1 MRSAL
6 TYLYVPGD
14 VPERFDKALASG
26 TDAVVLDLEDAVTA
40 ANKDHARATVAAWVA
55 ACEPGDVQIWV
66 RVNPG
71 PLQEDDI
78 RAVMHPNLTGIW
90 LPKVSSA
97 GEIEQADALLSGSSA
112 VVSPLIET
120 AAGVFA
126 ALEIA
131 RAPRVKFLQIGEV
144 DLAADL
150 GVDGSAESL
159 SFVRAQV
166 VAASVAAGIDP
177 PPAAVS
183 RNFRDADAFGFRAF
197 SRGGARGQGVAG
209 RLGTGYLGRGR
220 RQQGIPDR
228 RGCGSNRAS
237 SGGTCRAGVDQHLTS
252 AESNAKPDAR
262 CGPTGAEDE
271 VVPTFVAEHH
281 LHRQE
286 PESILAGEAGTG
298 DLQATLI
305 DDVFAVCVEHF
316 ESRGKVLTDVIGS
329 RLQQCD
335 QPAFEHAGFARDRAG
350 IPDAAEDVEHVV
362 GDSRILGEEQSGN
375 DHRLRSSVS

>member
-40 ANKDHARATVAAWVA
+40 ANKDHARATVAEWVA
-55 ACEPGDVQIWV
+55 SCDPGDVQIWV

-78 RAVMHPNLTGIW
+78 RAVLHPNLTGIW

-97 GEIEQADALLSGSSA
+97 REIEQADALLGASGG

-183 RNFRDADAFGFRAF
+183 RNFRDADAFEADTRTLAGLGFVGRACIHPAQLAPVRTVF
-197 SRGGARGQGVAG
+197 VPS
-209 RLGTGYLGRGR
+209 
-220 RQQGIPDR
+220 
-228 RGCGSNRAS
+228 
-237 SGGTCRAGVDQHLTS
+237 
-252 AESNAKPDAR
+252 
-262 CGPTGAEDE
+262 EDE
-271 VVPTFVAEHH
+271 VREAEEMLADLERATSGVAVD
-281 LHRQE
+281 
-286 PESILAGEAGTG
+286 SKGF
-298 DLQATLI
+298 LI
-305 DDVFAVCVEHF
+305 DEAVARTARRVVERAA
-316 ESRGKVLTDVIGS
+316 SR
-329 RLQQCD
+329 
-335 QPAFEHAGFARDRAG
+335 
-350 IPDAAEDVEHVV
+350 
-362 GDSRILGEEQSGN
+362 
-375 DHRLRSSVS
+375 

>member
-40 ANKDHARATVAAWVA
+40 ANKDHARATVAEWVA
-55 ACEPGDVQIWV
+55 ACDPGDVQIWV

-71 PLQEDDI
+71 ALQEDDI
-78 RAVMHPNLTGIW
+78 RAVLHPNLTGIW

-97 GEIEQADALLSGSSA
+97 REVEQADALLSGSSA

-166 VAASVAAGIDP
+166 VAASVAAGIEP

-183 RNFRDADAFGFRAF
+183 RNFRDADAFEADTRVLAGLGFVGRACIHPAQLGTVRTVF
-197 SRGGARGQGVAG
+197 VPSEDQVREAEELLADLERAESGVA
-209 RLGTGYLGRGR
+209 
-220 RQQGIPDR
+220 
-228 RGCGSNRAS
+228 
-237 SGGTCRAGVDQHLTS
+237 VDS
-252 AESNAKPDAR
+252 K
-262 CGPTGAEDE
+262 G
-271 VVPTFVAEHH
+271 F
-281 LHRQE
+281 
-286 PESILAGEAGTG
+286 
-298 DLQATLI
+298 LI
-305 DDVFAVCVEHF
+305 DEAVARTARRVVE
-316 ESRGKVLTDVIGS
+316 RG
-329 RLQQCD
+329 
-335 QPAFEHAGFARDRAG
+335 AAR
-350 IPDAAEDVEHVV
+350 E
-362 GDSRILGEEQSGN
+362 
-375 DHRLRSSVS
+375 SVS

>member
-55 ACEPGDVQIWV
+55 ACEPGEVQIWV

-71 PLQEDDI
+71 ALQEDDI
-78 RAVMHPNLTGIW
+78 RAVLHPNLTGIW

-97 GEIEQADALLSGSSA
+97 REIEQADVLLSGSSA

-183 RNFRDADAFGFRAF
+183 RNFRDAEAFEADTRTLAGLGFVGRACIHPAQLAPVRTVF
-197 SRGGARGQGVAG
+197 VPSETEVREAEELLADLERATSGVAVDSKG
-209 RLGTGYLGRGR
+209 FLIDEAVARTAR
-220 RQQGIPDR
+220 RVVE
-228 RGCGSNRAS
+228 RA
-237 SGGTCRAGVDQHLTS
+237 
-252 AESNAKPDAR
+252 AR
-262 CGPTGAEDE
+262 
-271 VVPTFVAEHH
+271 
-281 LHRQE
+281 
-286 PESILAGEAGTG
+286 ESIST
-298 DLQATLI
+298 
-305 DDVFAVCVEHF
+305 
-316 ESRGKVLTDVIGS
+316 
-329 RLQQCD
+329 
-335 QPAFEHAGFARDRAG
+335 
-350 IPDAAEDVEHVV
+350 
-362 GDSRILGEEQSGN
+362 
-375 DHRLRSSVS
+375 

>member
-1 MRSAL
+1 MRMAL

-40 ANKDHARATVAAWVA
+40 ANKDHARATVAEWVA
-55 ACEPGDVQIWV
+55 SCDPGDVQIWV

-71 PLQEDDI
+71 ALQEDDI
-78 RAVMHPNLTGIW
+78 RAVLHPNLTGIW

-97 GEIEQADALLSGSSA
+97 REIEQADALLSGSSA

-150 GVDGSAESL
+150 GVDGSSESL

-166 VAASVAAGIDP
+166 VAASVAAGVDP

-183 RNFRDADAFGFRAF
+183 RNFRDAEAFEADTRTLAGLGFVGRACIHPAQLAPVRTVF
-197 SRGGARGQGVAG
+197 VPSETEVREAEELLADLDRATSGVA
-209 RLGTGYLGRGR
+209 
-220 RQQGIPDR
+220 
-228 RGCGSNRAS
+228 
-237 SGGTCRAGVDQHLTS
+237 VDS
-252 AESNAKPDAR
+252 K
-262 CGPTGAEDE
+262 G
-271 VVPTFVAEHH
+271 F
-281 LHRQE
+281 
-286 PESILAGEAGTG
+286 
-298 DLQATLI
+298 LI
-305 DDVFAVCVEHF
+305 DEAVARTARRVVE
-316 ESRGKVLTDVIGS
+316 R
-329 RLQQCD
+329 
-335 QPAFEHAGFARDRAG
+335 AARET
-350 IPDAAEDVEHVV
+350 I
-362 GDSRILGEEQSGN
+362 ST
-375 DHRLRSSVS
+375 

>member
-1 MRSAL
+1 MAL

-40 ANKDHARATVAAWVA
+40 ANKDHARATVAEWVA
-55 ACEPGDVQIWV
+55 SCDPGDVQIWV

-71 PLQEDDI
+71 ALQEDDI
-78 RAVMHPNLTGIW
+78 RAVLHPNLTGIW

-97 GEIEQADALLSGSSA
+97 REIEQADALLSGSSA

-150 GVDGSAESL
+150 GVDGSSESL

-166 VAASVAAGIDP
+166 VAASVAAGVDP

-183 RNFRDADAFGFRAF
+183 RNFRDAEAFEADTRTLAGLGFVGRACIHPAQLAPVRTVF
-197 SRGGARGQGVAG
+197 VPSETEVREAEELLADLDRATSGVA
-209 RLGTGYLGRGR
+209 
-220 RQQGIPDR
+220 
-228 RGCGSNRAS
+228 
-237 SGGTCRAGVDQHLTS
+237 VDS
-252 AESNAKPDAR
+252 K
-262 CGPTGAEDE
+262 G
-271 VVPTFVAEHH
+271 F
-281 LHRQE
+281 
-286 PESILAGEAGTG
+286 
-298 DLQATLI
+298 LI
-305 DDVFAVCVEHF
+305 DEAVARTARRVVE
-316 ESRGKVLTDVIGS
+316 R
-329 RLQQCD
+329 
-335 QPAFEHAGFARDRAG
+335 AARET
-350 IPDAAEDVEHVV
+350 I
-362 GDSRILGEEQSGN
+362 ST
-375 DHRLRSSVS
+375 

>member
-1 MRSAL
+1 MTSAL

-40 ANKDHARATVAAWVA
+40 ANKDHARATVAQWIA

-71 PLQEDDI
+71 SLQEADI
-78 RAVMHPNLTGIW
+78 RAVGHSNLTGIW

-97 GEIEQADALLSGSSA
+97 QEIEQADALLGGSST

-166 VAASVAAGIDP
+166 VAASMAAGIDP

-183 RNFRDADAFGFRAF
+183 RNFRDAEAFEADTRMLAGLGF
-197 SRGGARGQGVAG
+197 VG
-209 RLGTGYLGRGR
+209 RSCIHPAQLGPVRTVFV
-220 RQQGIPDR
+220 P
-228 RGCGSNRAS
+228 S
-237 SGGTCRAGVDQHLTS
+237 
-252 AESNAKPDAR
+252 
-262 CGPTGAEDE
+262 EDE
-271 VVPTFVAEHH
+271 VREAQELLAALERATSGVAVDSKGFLIDEAVA
-281 LHRQE
+281 RTARRVVARAAVR
-286 PESILAGEAGTG
+286 ESIST
-298 DLQATLI
+298 
-305 DDVFAVCVEHF
+305 
-316 ESRGKVLTDVIGS
+316 
-329 RLQQCD
+329 
-335 QPAFEHAGFARDRAG
+335 
-350 IPDAAEDVEHVV
+350 
-362 GDSRILGEEQSGN
+362 
-375 DHRLRSSVS
+375 

>member
-40 ANKDHARATVAAWVA
+40 ANKDHARATVAEWVA
-55 ACEPGDVQIWV
+55 SCDPGDVQIWV

-78 RAVMHPNLTGIW
+78 CAVLHPNLTGIW

-97 GEIEQADALLSGSSA
+97 REIEQADALLGASGG

-183 RNFRDADAFGFRAF
+183 RNFRDAEAFEADTRTLAGLGFVGRACIHPAQLEPVRTVF
-197 SRGGARGQGVAG
+197 VPSEDRVQEAEELLADLEHATSGVA
-209 RLGTGYLGRGR
+209 
-220 RQQGIPDR
+220 
-228 RGCGSNRAS
+228 
-237 SGGTCRAGVDQHLTS
+237 VDS
-252 AESNAKPDAR
+252 K
-262 CGPTGAEDE
+262 G
-271 VVPTFVAEHH
+271 F
-281 LHRQE
+281 
-286 PESILAGEAGTG
+286 
-298 DLQATLI
+298 LI
-305 DDVFAVCVEHF
+305 DEAVARTARRVVE
-316 ESRGKVLTDVIGS
+316 RG
-329 RLQQCD
+329 
-335 QPAFEHAGFARDRAG
+335 AARETIRT
-350 IPDAAEDVEHVV
+350 
-362 GDSRILGEEQSGN
+362 
-375 DHRLRSSVS
+375 

>member
-40 ANKDHARATVAAWVA
+40 ANKDHARATVAEWVA

-71 PLQEDDI
+71 ALQEDDI
-78 RAVMHPNLTGIW
+78 RAVLHPNLTGIW

-97 GEIEQADALLSGSSA
+97 RGIEQADALLGDSSA

-131 RAPRVKFLQIGEV
+131 RAPRVRFLQIGEV

-183 RNFRDADAFGFRAF
+183 RNFRDADAFEADTCALAGLGFVGRACIHPAQLAPVRTVF
-197 SRGGARGQGVAG
+197 VPSENEVREAEELLADLERATSGVA
-209 RLGTGYLGRGR
+209 
-220 RQQGIPDR
+220 
-228 RGCGSNRAS
+228 
-237 SGGTCRAGVDQHLTS
+237 VDS
-252 AESNAKPDAR
+252 K
-262 CGPTGAEDE
+262 G
-271 VVPTFVAEHH
+271 F
-281 LHRQE
+281 
-286 PESILAGEAGTG
+286 
-298 DLQATLI
+298 LI
-305 DDVFAVCVEHF
+305 DEAVARTARRVVERAAARFA
-316 ESRGKVLTDVIGS
+316 IGS
-329 RLQQCD
+329 
-335 QPAFEHAGFARDRAG
+335 
-350 IPDAAEDVEHVV
+350 
-362 GDSRILGEEQSGN
+362 
-375 DHRLRSSVS
+375 

>member
-1 MRSAL
+1 MRTAL

-14 VPERFDKALASG
+14 VPERFDKALNSG

-55 ACEPGDVQIWV
+55 SCEPGDVQIWV

-71 PLQEDDI
+71 ALQESDI
-78 RAVMHPNLTGIW
+78 RAVLHPNLTGIW

-97 GEIEQADALLSGSSA
+97 REIEQADALLGASGV

-183 RNFRDADAFGFRAF
+183 RNFRDAEAFEAYTRTLAGLGFVGRACIHPAQLGPVRTVF
-197 SRGGARGQGVAG
+197 VPSESEVLEAEQLLADLERATSGVA
-209 RLGTGYLGRGR
+209 
-220 RQQGIPDR
+220 
-228 RGCGSNRAS
+228 
-237 SGGTCRAGVDQHLTS
+237 VDS
-252 AESNAKPDAR
+252 K
-262 CGPTGAEDE
+262 G
-271 VVPTFVAEHH
+271 F
-281 LHRQE
+281 
-286 PESILAGEAGTG
+286 
-298 DLQATLI
+298 LI
-305 DDVFAVCVEHF
+305 DEAVARTARRVVE
-316 ESRGKVLTDVIGS
+316 RGAKRETI
-329 RLQQCD
+329 
-335 QPAFEHAGFARDRAG
+335 
-350 IPDAAEDVEHVV
+350 
-362 GDSRILGEEQSGN
+362 
-375 DHRLRSSVS
+375 SS

>member
-71 PLQEDDI
+71 ALQENDI

-97 GEIEQADALLSGSSA
+97 REVELADALLSGSSA

-183 RNFRDADAFGFRAF
+183 RNFRDADAFEADTRTLAGLGFVGRACIHPAQLAPVRTVF
-197 SRGGARGQGVAG
+197 VPSETEVREAEELLADLERAESGVAVDSKG
-209 RLGTGYLGRGR
+209 FLIDEAVARTAR
-220 RQQGIPDR
+220 RTVE
-228 RGCGSNRAS
+228 RA
-237 SGGTCRAGVDQHLTS
+237 
-252 AESNAKPDAR
+252 AR
-262 CGPTGAEDE
+262 
-271 VVPTFVAEHH
+271 
-281 LHRQE
+281 
-286 PESILAGEAGTG
+286 ESIST
-298 DLQATLI
+298 
-305 DDVFAVCVEHF
+305 
-316 ESRGKVLTDVIGS
+316 
-329 RLQQCD
+329 
-335 QPAFEHAGFARDRAG
+335 
-350 IPDAAEDVEHVV
+350 
-362 GDSRILGEEQSGN
+362 
-375 DHRLRSSVS
+375 

>member
-1 MRSAL
+1 MKSAL

-55 ACEPGDVQIWV
+55 SCDPGDVQIWV

-71 PLQEDDI
+71 LLQEDDI
-78 RAVMHPNLTGIW
+78 RAVLHPNLTGIW

-97 GEIEQADALLSGSSA
+97 REIEQADALLSGSSA

-183 RNFRDADAFGFRAF
+183 RNFRDADAFEADTCALAGLGFVGRACIHPAQLAPVRTVF
-197 SRGGARGQGVAG
+197 VPSENEVREAEELLADLERATSGVA
-209 RLGTGYLGRGR
+209 
-220 RQQGIPDR
+220 
-228 RGCGSNRAS
+228 
-237 SGGTCRAGVDQHLTS
+237 VDS
-252 AESNAKPDAR
+252 K
-262 CGPTGAEDE
+262 G
-271 VVPTFVAEHH
+271 F
-281 LHRQE
+281 
-286 PESILAGEAGTG
+286 
-298 DLQATLI
+298 LI
-305 DDVFAVCVEHF
+305 DEAVARTARRVVE
-316 ESRGKVLTDVIGS
+316 RG
-329 RLQQCD
+329 
-335 QPAFEHAGFARDRAG
+335 AARET
-350 IPDAAEDVEHVV
+350 I
-362 GDSRILGEEQSGN
+362 
-375 DHRLRSSVS
+375 RS

>member
-40 ANKDHARATVAAWVA
+40 ANKDHARATVAEWVA
-55 ACEPGDVQIWV
+55 SCEPGDVQIWV

-78 RAVMHPNLTGIW
+78 RAVLHPNLTGIW

-97 GEIEQADALLSGSSA
+97 REIEQADALLGDSSA

-166 VAASVAAGIDP
+166 VAASVAGGIDP

-183 RNFRDADAFGFRAF
+183 RNFRDADAFEADTRALAGLGFVGRACIHPAQLAPVRRVF
-197 SRGGARGQGVAG
+197 VPSENEVREAEELLADLERATSGVA
-209 RLGTGYLGRGR
+209 
-220 RQQGIPDR
+220 
-228 RGCGSNRAS
+228 
-237 SGGTCRAGVDQHLTS
+237 VDS
-252 AESNAKPDAR
+252 K
-262 CGPTGAEDE
+262 G
-271 VVPTFVAEHH
+271 F
-281 LHRQE
+281 
-286 PESILAGEAGTG
+286 
-298 DLQATLI
+298 LI
-305 DDVFAVCVEHF
+305 DEAVARTARRVVE
-316 ESRGKVLTDVIGS
+316 RG
-329 RLQQCD
+329 
-335 QPAFEHAGFARDRAG
+335 AARET
-350 IPDAAEDVEHVV
+350 I
-362 GDSRILGEEQSGN
+362 
-375 DHRLRSSVS
+375 RS

>member
-55 ACEPGDVQIWV
+55 ACEPGEVQIWV

-71 PLQEDDI
+71 ALQEDDI
-78 RAVMHPNLTGIW
+78 RAVLHPNLTGIW

-97 GEIEQADALLSGSSA
+97 REIEQADVLLSGSSA

-183 RNFRDADAFGFRAF
+183 RNFRDAEAFEADTRTLAGLGFVGRACIHPAQLAPVRTVF
-197 SRGGARGQGVAG
+197 VPSETEVREAEELLADLERATSGVAVDSKG
-209 RLGTGYLGRGR
+209 FLIDEAVARTAR
-220 RQQGIPDR
+220 RVVE
-228 RGCGSNRAS
+228 RA
-237 SGGTCRAGVDQHLTS
+237 
-252 AESNAKPDAR
+252 AR
-262 CGPTGAEDE
+262 
-271 VVPTFVAEHH
+271 
-281 LHRQE
+281 
-286 PESILAGEAGTG
+286 ESINT
-298 DLQATLI
+298 
-305 DDVFAVCVEHF
+305 
-316 ESRGKVLTDVIGS
+316 
-329 RLQQCD
+329 
-335 QPAFEHAGFARDRAG
+335 
-350 IPDAAEDVEHVV
+350 
-362 GDSRILGEEQSGN
+362 
-375 DHRLRSSVS
+375 

>member
-55 ACEPGDVQIWV
+55 ACEPGVVQIWV

-71 PLQEDDI
+71 ALQESDI
-78 RAVMHPNLTGIW
+78 RAVLHPNLTGLW

-97 GEIEQADALLSGSSA
+97 REVEQAVALLGESSV

-120 AAGVFA
+120 AGGVFA

-131 RAPRVKFLQIGEV
+131 RAPRVRFLQIGEV

-183 RNFRDADAFGFRAF
+183 RNFRDSEAFEADTRTLAGLGFVGRACIHPAQLAPVRTVF
-197 SRGGARGQGVAG
+197 V
-209 RLGTGYLGRGR
+209 
-220 RQQGIPDR
+220 
-228 RGCGSNRAS
+228 
-237 SGGTCRAGVDQHLTS
+237 
-252 AESNAKPDAR
+252 
-262 CGPTGAEDE
+262 PTEDE
-271 VVPTFVAEHH
+271 VREAEQLLADLERAESGVAVD
-281 LHRQE
+281 
-286 PESILAGEAGTG
+286 SKGF
-298 DLQATLI
+298 LI
-305 DDVFAVCVEHF
+305 DEAVARTARRVVE
-316 ESRGKVLTDVIGS
+316 RG
-329 RLQQCD
+329 
-335 QPAFEHAGFARDRAG
+335 AARET
-350 IPDAAEDVEHVV
+350 I
-362 GDSRILGEEQSGN
+362 SN
-375 DHRLRSSVS
+375 

>member
-40 ANKDHARATVAAWVA
+40 ANKNHARATVAAWVA

-78 RAVMHPNLTGIW
+78 RLTGIW

-183 RNFRDADAFGFRAF
+183 RNFRDADAFEADTRTLAGLGFVGRACIHPAQLAPVRTVF
-197 SRGGARGQGVAG
+197 VPSETEVCEAEELLADLERATSGVAVDSKG
-209 RLGTGYLGRGR
+209 FLIDEAVARTAR
-220 RQQGIPDR
+220 RVVA
-228 RGCGSNRAS
+228 RA
-237 SGGTCRAGVDQHLTS
+237 A
-252 AESNAKPDAR
+252 AR
-262 CGPTGAEDE
+262 
-271 VVPTFVAEHH
+271 
-281 LHRQE
+281 
-286 PESILAGEAGTG
+286 ESIST
-298 DLQATLI
+298 
-305 DDVFAVCVEHF
+305 
-316 ESRGKVLTDVIGS
+316 
-329 RLQQCD
+329 
-335 QPAFEHAGFARDRAG
+335 
-350 IPDAAEDVEHVV
+350 
-362 GDSRILGEEQSGN
+362 
-375 DHRLRSSVS
+375 

>member
-1 MRSAL
+1 MRTAL

-40 ANKDHARATVAAWVA
+40 ANKDHARVTVAEWVA
-55 ACEPGDVQIWV
+55 ACDPGDVQIWV

-71 PLQEDDI
+71 ALQEDDI
-78 RAVMHPNLTGIW
+78 RAVLHSNLTGIW

-97 GEIEQADALLSGSSA
+97 REIEQAYALLSGSSA

-183 RNFRDADAFGFRAF
+183 RNFRDADAFEADTRSLAGLGFVGRACIHP
-197 SRGGARGQGVAG
+197 AQ
-209 RLGTGYLGRGR
+209 LGPVQTVFV
-220 RQQGIPDR
+220 P
-228 RGCGSNRAS
+228 S
-237 SGGTCRAGVDQHLTS
+237 
-252 AESNAKPDAR
+252 
-262 CGPTGAEDE
+262 EDE
-271 VVPTFVAEHH
+271 VREAEELLADLERATSGVAVD
-281 LHRQE
+281 
-286 PESILAGEAGTG
+286 SKGF
-298 DLQATLI
+298 LI
-305 DDVFAVCVEHF
+305 DEAVARSARRVVQ
-316 ESRGKVLTDVIGS
+316 RGV
-329 RLQQCD
+329 
-335 QPAFEHAGFARDRAG
+335 ARETMA
-350 IPDAAEDVEHVV
+350 
-362 GDSRILGEEQSGN
+362 
-375 DHRLRSSVS
+375 RS

>member
-1 MRSAL
+1 MRTAL

-26 TDAVVLDLEDAVTA
+26 ADAVVLDLEDAVTA
-40 ANKDHARATVAAWVA
+40 ANKDHARVTVAAWVA
-55 ACEPGDVQIWV
+55 ACDPGDVQIWV

-71 PLQEDDI
+71 LLQEDDI
-78 RAVMHPNLTGIW
+78 RAVLHPNLTGIW

-97 GEIEQADALLSGSSA
+97 REIEQAGALLSGSDA

-131 RAPRVKFLQIGEV
+131 RASRVKFLQIGEV

-183 RNFRDADAFGFRAF
+183 RNFRDADAFEADTRALAGLGFVGRACIHPAQLGPVRTVF
-197 SRGGARGQGVAG
+197 VPSELEVREAEELLADLERATSGVA
-209 RLGTGYLGRGR
+209 
-220 RQQGIPDR
+220 
-228 RGCGSNRAS
+228 
-237 SGGTCRAGVDQHLTS
+237 VDG
-252 AESNAKPDAR
+252 K
-262 CGPTGAEDE
+262 G
-271 VVPTFVAEHH
+271 F
-281 LHRQE
+281 
-286 PESILAGEAGTG
+286 
-298 DLQATLI
+298 LI
-305 DDVFAVCVEHF
+305 DEAVARTARRVVERGTR
-316 ESRGKVLTDVIGS
+316 ES
-329 RLQQCD
+329 
-335 QPAFEHAGFARDRAG
+335 ART
-350 IPDAAEDVEHVV
+350 
-362 GDSRILGEEQSGN
+362 
-375 DHRLRSSVS
+375 

>member
-1 MRSAL
+1 MKSAL

-14 VPERFDKALASG
+14 VPERFDKALNSG

-55 ACEPGDVQIWV
+55 ACDPGDVQIWV

-71 PLQEDDI
+71 ALQEDDI
-78 RAVMHPNLTGIW
+78 RAVMHPNLTGFW

-97 GEIEQADALLSGSSA
+97 REVEQADALLNGSCA

-131 RAPRVKFLQIGEV
+131 RAPRVRFLQIGEV

-183 RNFRDADAFGFRAF
+183 RNFRDADAFEADTRTLAGLGFVGRACIHPAQLAPVRTVF
-197 SRGGARGQGVAG
+197 VPSELEVREAEQLLADLERAESGVAV
-209 RLGTGYLGRGR
+209 
-220 RQQGIPDR
+220 DR
-228 RGCGSNRAS
+228 KG
-237 SGGTCRAGVDQHLTS
+237 
-252 AESNAKPDAR
+252 
-262 CGPTGAEDE
+262 
-271 VVPTFVAEHH
+271 F
-281 LHRQE
+281 
-286 PESILAGEAGTG
+286 
-298 DLQATLI
+298 LI
-305 DDVFAVCVEHF
+305 DEAVARTARRVVE
-316 ESRGKVLTDVIGS
+316 RG
-329 RLQQCD
+329 
-335 QPAFEHAGFARDRAG
+335 AARET
-350 IPDAAEDVEHVV
+350 I
-362 GDSRILGEEQSGN
+362 ST
-375 DHRLRSSVS
+375 

>member
-55 ACEPGDVQIWV
+55 ACDPGDVQIWV

-71 PLQEDDI
+71 ALQEADI
-78 RAVMHPNLTGIW
+78 RAVLHPNLTGIW

-97 GEIEQADALLSGSSA
+97 REIEQADALLAGTDA

-131 RAPRVKFLQIGEV
+131 RAPRVRFLQIGEV

-183 RNFRDADAFGFRAF
+183 RNFRDADAFEADTRALAGLGFVGRACIHPAQLAPVRTVF
-197 SRGGARGQGVAG
+197 VPSDDEVREAGELLADLARATSGVAV
-209 RLGTGYLGRGR
+209 
-220 RQQGIPDR
+220 DR
-228 RGCGSNRAS
+228 KG
-237 SGGTCRAGVDQHLTS
+237 
-252 AESNAKPDAR
+252 
-262 CGPTGAEDE
+262 
-271 VVPTFVAEHH
+271 F
-281 LHRQE
+281 
-286 PESILAGEAGTG
+286 
-298 DLQATLI
+298 LI
-305 DDVFAVCVEHF
+305 DEAVARTARRVVE
-316 ESRGKVLTDVIGS
+316 RG
-329 RLQQCD
+329 
-335 QPAFEHAGFARDRAG
+335 AARE
-350 IPDAAEDVEHVV
+350 PV
-362 GDSRILGEEQSGN
+362 GT
-375 DHRLRSSVS
+375 

>member
-14 VPERFDKALASG
+14 VPARFDKALASG

-55 ACEPGDVQIWV
+55 ACDPGDVQIWV
-66 RVNPG
+66 RVNPRA
-71 PLQEDDI
+71 LQEEDI
-78 RAVMHPNLTGIW
+78 RAVLHPNLTGIW

-97 GEIEQADALLSGSSA
+97 REIEQADALMSGSSA

-183 RNFRDADAFGFRAF
+183 RNFRDADAFEADTRTLAGLGFVGRACIHPAQLAPVRTVF
-197 SRGGARGQGVAG
+197 VPSETEVREAEELLADLERAESGVAVDSKG
-209 RLGTGYLGRGR
+209 FLIDEAVARTAR
-220 RQQGIPDR
+220 RVVE
-228 RGCGSNRAS
+228 RA
-237 SGGTCRAGVDQHLTS
+237 
-252 AESNAKPDAR
+252 AR
-262 CGPTGAEDE
+262 
-271 VVPTFVAEHH
+271 
-281 LHRQE
+281 
-286 PESILAGEAGTG
+286 ESIST
-298 DLQATLI
+298 
-305 DDVFAVCVEHF
+305 
-316 ESRGKVLTDVIGS
+316 
-329 RLQQCD
+329 
-335 QPAFEHAGFARDRAG
+335 
-350 IPDAAEDVEHVV
+350 
-362 GDSRILGEEQSGN
+362 
-375 DHRLRSSVS
+375 